1 MYPYDIDPRSY
12 INSALALQTPTG
24 AGMPQMTPAS
34 RRYYGPTHQ
43 ALADT
48 LAAALA
54 RQASN
59 AGLFAPP
66 TTPGVSGGLMAPAGT
81 TLSASFFRMP
91 SDFSKPVYIPPVS
104 TPAAPSTGVSNTAQ
118 GLSGGNG
125 GNHTAPEQP
134 TYSPDFT
141 SSNGP
146 VGTANGFT
154 GPYSNGG
161 GPGDSFVDGS
171 LLGGIGN
178 FFYALTNPASTP
190 TSIDATGADTKTAG
204 VAPTFAPASAPTN
217 DMMPGIG
224 AQPSI
229 VGTPLAPPSN
239 DMMPAIAPDSS
250 IIGTPLPD
258 LSISANA
265 GSLLGNPSQT
275 LNAVSPATE
284 TAPAIAPD
292 SSIIGTPLPDLSVD
306 PNSLPWN
313 GGLLSP
319 TPAAPFTPQVIQV
332 GEPTTIQNKIQDQLP
347 TAPEDLQAQAEA
359 VAQAN
364 SAATRQQAEQ
374 AAAQEAANLANRQA
388 ADAAQAAAQ
397 DAQAQAQ
404 AQAQANSASARQ
416 QAEQAQAQAQ
426 AQASQDTNY
435 GQGDTNSAYS
445 GYTGGWGNYGSYGS
459 ANVSGSD
466 SGGDGGGGG
475 DSGGGGGGGGGD
487 GGGGGGGGGDSRGG
501 PITKKKLFGNK
512 PNNGDDGWGT
522 LKQGEYVIRPES
534 VKVLPPGLLSALND
548 IYKSPNPKKTLRG
561 LLG

>member
-24 AGMPQMTPAS
+24 AGMPQMTPAYHS
-34 RRYYGPTHQ
+34 YYGPTHQ

-81 TLSASFFRMP
+81 TPSASFFRMP

-190 TSIDATGADTKTAG
+190 TSIDATGADTKTA
-204 VAPTFAPASAPTN
+204 
-217 DMMPGIG
+217 
-224 AQPSI
+224 PSI
-229 VGTPLAPPSN
+229 TGT
-239 DMMPAIAPDSS
+239 D
-250 IIGTPLPD
+250 IGTPMQK
-258 LSISANA
+258 
-265 GSLLGNPSQT
+265 PSQT
-275 LNAVSPATE
+275 LNGLLTGNYEPVTGYSNNFSRLTSA
-284 TAPAIAPD
+284 
-292 SSIIGTPLPDLSVD
+292 DLS
-306 PNSLPWN
+306 
-313 GGLLSP
+313 
-319 TPAAPFTPQVIQV
+319 TPPADS
-332 GEPTTIQNKIQDQLP
+332 KIQDRIIS
-347 TAPEDLQAQAEA
+347 AEDVQN
-359 VAQAN
+359 N

-397 DAQAQAQ
+397 DAQAQAL
-404 AQAQANSASARQ
+404 AQAQAN
-416 QAEQAQAQAQ
+416 
-426 AQASQDTNY
+426 N
-435 GQGDTNSAYS
+435 
-445 GYTGGWGNYGSYGS
+445 
-459 ANVSGSD
+459 
-466 SGGDGGGGG
+466 GGGGG
-475 DSGGGGGGGGGD
+475 ASSGGGGYSSSAGSSESRSNYTGGYGPPGGGGD
-487 GGGGGGGGGDSRGG
+487 GGGDGGGGGDSRGG

>member
-34 RRYYGPTHQ
+34 RGYYGPTHQ
-43 ALADT
+43 ALSNT

-54 RQASN
+54 KQASN
-59 AGLFAPP
+59 AGIFVPP
-66 TTPGVSGGLMAPAGT
+66 PADNTGGLLSPAT
-81 TLSASFFRMP
+81 PAASFFRMP
-91 SDFSKPVYIPPVS
+91 SDFSNSTYVPPTSS
-104 TPAAPSTGVSNTAQ
+104 TTLAPSINVSNTAQ
-118 GLSGGNG
+118 TSSGGGHN
-125 GNHTAPEQP
+125 APEQP

-141 SSNGP
+141 RSNGP

-178 FFYALTNPASTP
+178 FFYALTHPASTP
-190 TSIDATGADTKTAG
+190 TSIDATVADTKTAG
-204 VAPTFAPASAPTN
+204 VAPTFTPASTPTYRLSTNDMMPGIGVQPSIMGTPLAPPSN

-229 VGTPLAPPSN
+229 TGT
-239 DMMPAIAPDSS
+239 D
-250 IIGTPLPD
+250 IGTPMQE
-258 LSISANA
+258 
-265 GSLLGNPSQT
+265 PSQT
-275 LNAVSPATE
+275 LNGLLMGNYEPVTGYSNNFSRLTSA
-284 TAPAIAPD
+284 
-292 SSIIGTPLPDLSVD
+292 DLS
-306 PNSLPWN
+306 
-313 GGLLSP
+313 
-319 TPAAPFTPQVIQV
+319 TPPADS
-332 GEPTTIQNKIQDQLP
+332 KIQDRIIS
-347 TAPEDLQAQAEA
+347 AEDVQN
-359 VAQAN
+359 N
-364 SAATRQQAEQ
+364 SEATRQQAEQ
-374 AAAQEAANLANRQA
+374 AAAQEAANLANLRA
-388 ADAAQAAAQ
+388 TDAAQAAAQ

-404 AQAQANSASARQ
+404 ANNGGGGGASSGGGGYSSSAGSSESR
-416 QAEQAQAQAQ
+416 
-426 AQASQDTNY
+426 SN
-435 GQGDTNSAYS
+435 
-445 GYTGGWGNYGSYGS
+445 YTGGYGPP
-459 ANVSGSD
+459 
-466 SGGDGGGGG
+466 GGGGG
-475 DSGGGGGGGGGD
+475 D
-487 GGGGGGGGGDSRGG
+487 GGDSRGG